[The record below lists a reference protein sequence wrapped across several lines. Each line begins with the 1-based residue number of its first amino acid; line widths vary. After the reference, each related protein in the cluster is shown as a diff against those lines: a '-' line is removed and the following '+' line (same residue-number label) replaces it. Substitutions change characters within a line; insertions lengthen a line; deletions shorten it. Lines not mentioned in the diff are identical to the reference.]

1 MKTIFIILFILSF
14 LPCPYV
20 YASEPDL
27 FESIN
32 NKNSSLSVE
41 VKSDKSDNTAFV
53 GDEII
58 FYMTPS
64 KDCNVILIMGY
75 SSGEYEIIFPNSSHP
90 DFECSE
96 GTVYEIP
103 GFNMEKIVLEG
114 PEGTVR
120 LKAIGTDRED
130 VFIKFPELSEGK
142 IKNLRDFAG
151 KLKEHLDKIP
161 QENWTSSDLEIS
173 LKNKNLK
180 PVVNSSF
187 NTDSAVDYYK
197 QGKAYYDSKEYDKA
211 IEQFEKAL
219 KASPDSIV
227 IYYATGLCYQAKGDF
242 KNALSCYKKCID
254 CGIKER
260 DCYVR
265 VGEMYDQAGNK
276 KEAYL
281 RYKKALRITEGYK
294 DIGNITVTDITPE
307 KFYNIAVKC
316 KDNPKN
322 IKNILELTNIY
333 EQSGDY
339 KAGNYYLKKLLVEA
353 IPLYKPYK
361 IEEDKPPMP
370 EKPVPPVV
378 YSEPAVYY
386 EPAVYTDYAPYVQ
399 PYIPPPPPDF
409 MVQ

>member
-1 MKTIFIILFILSF
+1 MKTIFIISLILLSA
-14 LPCPYV
+14 V
-20 YASEPDL
+20 KIYASEPDL

-32 NKNSSLSVE
+32 NKKSSLSVE
-41 VKSDKSDNTAFV
+41 VKSDKSDNTAFT

-58 FYMTPS
+58 FYITPS
-64 KDCNVILIMGY
+64 KDCNVILIMGH
-75 SSGEYEIIFPNSSHP
+75 SSGEQEIIFPNSSHP

-103 GFNMEKIVLEG
+103 GFNMEKIFLEG

-120 LKAIGTDRED
+120 LKAIGTDVED
-130 VFIKFPELSEGK
+130 FFVKFPELSEGK
-142 IKNLRDFAG
+142 IKNVNDFFR

-161 QENWTSSDLEIS
+161 QERWTSSDLEID

-180 PVVNSSF
+180 PSVNSSF
-187 NTDSAVDYYK
+187 NTDYAVNYYK
-197 QGKAYYDSKEYDKA
+197 QGKAYYDNKEYDKA
-211 IEQFEKAL
+211 IEQFKKAS

-260 DCYVR
+260 DCYIR
-265 VGEMYDQAGNK
+265 VAEMYDQAGNK
-276 KEAYL
+276 KEAYV

-294 DIGNITVTDITPE
+294 NIGDVKVTDITAE
-307 KFYNIAVKC
+307 KFYNLALAC

-322 IKNILELTNIY
+322 IKSIMELTNIY
-333 EQSGDY
+333 EQNGDY
-339 KAGNYYLKKLLVEA
+339 KAGNYYLKNLLREA
-353 IPLYKPYK
+353 VPLYKPYK
-361 IEEDKPPMP
+361 LEEDKPPMP